1 MNWNSFLYFSLNKL
15 FLQKLQVGY
24 SFIIIIYKRKN
35 ENTADSAI
43 IQSNYKGSW
52 RKKNKLYWKVNTD
65 HGRKVQQWEAQ
76 AKLKRKVKAQ
86 HTDISSIQLHKDPHL
101 RMRTRRPHSS
111 TYSKD
116 IGKSE
121 HIYSQ
126 SLSQERSEG
135 IPLQLPKIEQNQL
148 PADCG
153 HPLRRSTH
161 TSTKGSI
168 AAQNCICS

>member
-1 MNWNSFLYFSLNKL
+1 
-15 FLQKLQVGY
+15 
-24 SFIIIIYKRKN
+24 
-35 ENTADSAI
+35 
-43 IQSNYKGSW
+43 
-52 RKKNKLYWKVNTD
+52 VNTD
-65 HGRKVQQWEAQ
+65 HRRKVQQWEAQ

-86 HTDISSIQLHKDPHL
+86 HTDISSIQQHKDPHL